1 MDAGSEHR
9 ASWSEQPPASFVLT
23 AIWVSIYMAGRGLTA
38 NKLRSLL
45 TMLGVIIGVG
55 AVIIAIAIGAGSREA
70 VAQSIQRLGT
80 NVLTIRPG
88 QQRTGNIN
96 LGAGSQNTL
105 KLEDGDA
112 ILKDCPAVQR
122 VCPQVNGNA
131 QIKAGNLN
139 INASVNG
146 VNQDYG
152 PINNHLIATGRFFS
166 SAEAAAY
173 KRVAVLGSGAATNL
187 FKTQSPL
194 NQRIR
199 IAGQS
204 FIVIGVLQSKG
215 GQGFRNPDDGVYVPV
230 TTAMRRLF
238 GLQNVQN
245 ITCQAISQ
253 DFMTEAE
260 TEIDKALRKKHGIS
274 ATGAAD
280 FSIFNQADLMAA
292 QNAQQDTFSS
302 LITWLAVV
310 SLGVGGIGIMNIMF
324 VSVTERTREIGVR
337 KAIGA
342 RRNDILRQFL
352 FEALFISA
360 AGGILGAIFGVVG
373 ASLVGTANGW
383 LVTVQVSTV
392 LMAFSFSVLVGIFFG
407 FYPAYR
413 ASNLRPIEA
422 LHYE

>member
-1 MDAGSEHR
+1 MADRELQEPRLDR
-9 ASWSEQPPASFVLT
+9 APAIYMLT
-23 AIWVSIYMAGRGLTA
+23 ELWVCVYMAGRGLTA

-55 AVIIAIAIGAGSREA
+55 AVIVAIGIGAGSREA

-80 NVLTIRPG
+80 NVLTVRPG

-96 LGAGSQNTL
+96 LGAGSQNTM
-105 KLEDGDA
+105 KLEDADA
-112 ILKDCPAVQR
+112 ILAECPSVAR
-122 VCPQVNGNA
+122 ICPQVNGNA
-131 QIKAGNLN
+131 QIKFGDQNL
-139 INASVNG
+139 NASVNG
-146 VNQDYG
+146 VTEDYP
-152 PINNHLIATGRFFS
+152 PINNHNIDLGRFFGA
-166 SAEAAAY
+166 AEVKAY
-173 KRVAVLGSGAATNL
+173 KRVAVIGSNVATNL

-199 IAGQS
+199 VAGQA
-204 FIVIGVLQSKG
+204 FTVVGVLQSKG

-238 GLQNVQN
+238 GQQNVQT
-245 ITCQAISQ
+245 IVCQAVSLSMMDQAQSEIDRTLRKQHRISPTGTA
-253 DFMTEAE
+253 DFM
-260 TEIDKALRKKHGIS
+260 
-274 ATGAAD
+274 
-280 FSIFNQADLMAA
+280 IFNQADLMAA

-342 RRNDILRQFL
+342 RQRDVLGQFL

-360 AGGILGAIFGVVG
+360 AGGLIGVALGIAGCKAVG
-373 ASLVGTANGW
+373 AYNGW
-383 LVTVQVSTV
+383 LVSVHVGTV
-392 LMAFSFSVLVGIFFG
+392 LLAFSFSVLVGVFFG
-407 FYPAYR
+407 FYPAYK

-422 LHYE
+422 LRYE

>member
-1 MDAGSEHR
+1 MAPERR
-9 ASWSEQPPASFVLT
+9 AAWKAPPPSRFVLT
-23 AIWVSIYMAGRGLTA
+23 SIWVSIYMAGRGLNA

-55 AVIIAIAIGAGSREA
+55 AVIIAIGIGAGSREA

-80 NVLTIRPG
+80 NVLTVRPG

-96 LGAGSQNTL
+96 LGMGSQNTL
-105 KLEDGDA
+105 KLEDADA
-112 ILKDCPAVQR
+112 VLKQCPAVQR

-131 QIKAGNLN
+131 QVKAGNQN
-139 INASVNG
+139 FNTSVNG

-152 PINNHLIATGRFFS
+152 PINNHLIAVGRFFS
-166 SAEAAAY
+166 AAETAAY
-173 KRVAVLGSGAATNL
+173 KRVAVLGSSAATTL
-187 FKTQSPL
+187 FGTQSPL

-199 IAGQS
+199 VAGQS
-204 FIVIGVLQSKG
+204 FNVVGVLQEKG
-215 GQGFRNPDDGVYVPV
+215 GQGFRNPDDGVYIPV

-245 ITCQAISQ
+245 ITCQATSP
-253 DFMTEAE
+253 DMMTEAE
-260 TEIDKALRKKHGIS
+260 AEIDKVLRKRHGIP
-274 ATGAAD
+274 ATGTAD
-280 FSIFNQADLMAA
+280 FMIFNQADLMAA

-360 AGGILGAIFGVVG
+360 AGGILGVILGMVG
-373 ASLVGTANGW
+373 SSLVGKANGW
-383 LVTVQVSTV
+383 LVSVQPSTV
-392 LMAFSFSVLVGIFFG
+392 IIAFSFSVFVGVFFG

-413 ASNLRPIEA
+413 AANLRPIEA
-422 LHYE
+422 LRYE